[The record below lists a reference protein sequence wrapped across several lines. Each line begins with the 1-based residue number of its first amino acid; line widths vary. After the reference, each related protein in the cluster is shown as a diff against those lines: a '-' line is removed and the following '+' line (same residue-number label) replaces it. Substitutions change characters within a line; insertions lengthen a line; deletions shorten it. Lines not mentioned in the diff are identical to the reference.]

1 MCLCCLACLLDLLVW
16 YVLLDLLGLLVYLE
30 LLEIHFDFRVL
41 LSKKVTYG
49 QLHLLVL
56 GRGRG
61 LVMSG
66 ASETA
71 VVLLGLSVSFG
82 LIRSDED
89 FGVSAAVSSS
99 FLAPNENV
107 ALLLVD
113 RFDDPKENIPLGF
126 AVAGNKV
133 LGFWN
138 AWFLRSYAYW
148 STLRHSQRRL

>member
-1 MCLCCLACLLDLLVW
+1 M
-16 YVLLDLLGLLVYLE
+16 LDLLGLLVYLE

-133 LGFWN
+133 LGF
-138 AWFLRSYAYW
+138 
-148 STLRHSQRRL
+148 

>member
-1 MCLCCLACLLDLLVW
+1 MCLCCLACLYDMYCLTC
-16 YVLLDLLGLLVYLE
+16 LVYLYI
-30 LLEIHFDFRVL
+30 LSCLKYFSVEIHFDFRVL

-71 VVLLGLSVSFG
+71 VVLLGLSVSFVLSLG

-133 LGFWN
+133 LCF
-138 AWFLRSYAYW
+138 
-148 STLRHSQRRL
+148 

>member
-1 MCLCCLACLLDLLVW
+1 
-16 YVLLDLLGLLVYLE
+16 
-30 LLEIHFDFRVL
+30 
-41 LSKKVTYG
+41 
-49 QLHLLVL
+49 
-56 GRGRG
+56 
-61 LVMSG
+61 MSG

-71 VVLLGLSVSFG
+71 VVLLGLSVSFVG

-133 LGFWN
+133 LGF
-138 AWFLRSYAYW
+138 
-148 STLRHSQRRL
+148 

>member
-1 MCLCCLACLLDLLVW
+1 M
-16 YVLLDLLGLLVYLE
+16 LDLLGLLVYLE

-71 VVLLGLSVSFG
+71 VVLLGLSASFVLSLG

-133 LGFWN
+133 LGF
-138 AWFLRSYAYW
+138 
-148 STLRHSQRRL
+148 

>member
-1 MCLCCLACLLDLLVW
+1 
-16 YVLLDLLGLLVYLE
+16 
-30 LLEIHFDFRVL
+30 
-41 LSKKVTYG
+41 
-49 QLHLLVL
+49 
-56 GRGRG
+56 
-61 LVMSG
+61 MSG

-71 VVLLGLSVSFG
+71 VVLLGLSVSFVLSLG

-89 FGVSAAVSSS
+89 FGVSAAAVSSS

-133 LGFWN
+133 LGF
-138 AWFLRSYAYW
+138 
-148 STLRHSQRRL
+148 

>member
-1 MCLCCLACLLDLLVW
+1 MYCLTC
-16 YVLLDLLGLLVYLE
+16 LVYLYI
-30 LLEIHFDFRVL
+30 LSCLKDFSVEIHFDFRVL

-133 LGFWN
+133 LGF
-138 AWFLRSYAYW
+138 
-148 STLRHSQRRL
+148 